1 MQFVYTWDETLPQNQ
16 TRWVCN
22 DGYVDEKTPSYVNHI
37 FWRAKTFNSYYNAG
51 GDSMIMDQD

>member
-51 GDSMIMDQD
+51 GDSMIMD